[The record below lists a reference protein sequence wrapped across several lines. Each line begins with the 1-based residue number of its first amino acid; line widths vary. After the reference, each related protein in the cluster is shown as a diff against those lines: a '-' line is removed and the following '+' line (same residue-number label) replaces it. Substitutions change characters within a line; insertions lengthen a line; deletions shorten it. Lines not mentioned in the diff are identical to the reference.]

1 MVEPLTDEEILKA
14 IPKIVKKYLPD
25 ARVIL
30 YGSRA
35 RGDYKPN
42 SDFDIAVDNKGRA
55 VESATIYLIREEL
68 DNLPTL
74 KSFDVV
80 DLNSVSEEFRKL
92 ILKEGI
98 ELE

>member
-55 VESATIYLIREEL
+55 VEPATIYLIREEL

-98 ELE
+98 ELG